1 MITDYTT
8 KDASTFVTLNV
19 NRNNIQSQSNRQS
32 TNINNDNTIEAG
44 NKTEILRTRVTL
56 LLKFPSINNDRNKMR
71 NLLQ

>member
-1 MITDYTT
+1 MITEYTT
-8 KDASTFVTLNV
+8 QDASTVVTLNV
-19 NRNNIQSQSNRQS
+19 NTNNRQFQSNCQY
-32 TNINNDNTIEAG
+32 TNINDENIVEAG